1 MSATIIS
8 SSTEM
13 LDLVDQVEQAVQVRT
28 GGRIRDLQIRLSEG
42 RVIVSGRT
50 STYYLKQLATHAIRD
65 AVDDLSVQNDVDV
78 C

>member
-28 GGRIRDLQIRLSEG
+28 GGRIRDLQNLLSEG

-65 AVDDLSVQNDVDV
+65 AVDDLSVQNDVEV

>member
-8 SSTEM
+8 SSTEK

-28 GGRIRDLQIRLSEG
+28 GGRIRDLQILLSEG

-65 AVDDLSVQNDVDV
+65 AVDDLSVQNDVEV

>member
-65 AVDDLSVQNDVDV
+65 AVDDLSVQNDVEV

>member
-28 GGRIRDLQIRLSEG
+28 GGRIRDLQILLSEG

-65 AVDDLSVQNDVDV
+65 AVDDLSVQNDVEV

>member
-8 SSTEM
+8 SSTEV

-50 STYYLKQLATHAIRD
+50 STYYLKQLTTHAIRD
-65 AVDDLSVQNDVDV
+65 AVDDLTVQNDVEV